1 MSVGAGEVGGGT
13 GGDESGTGVL
23 STSTSTSTF
32 GTGCS
37 PLGGSSATSSAA
49 SSYCPRIMES
59 GIYNDR
65 SVDKT

>member
-1 MSVGAGEVGGGT
+1 MSVGAETVGGGA

-23 STSTSTSTF
+23 SISISTS

-37 PLGGSSATSSAA
+37 PLGGSSTTSSAA
-49 SSYCPRIMES
+49 SSYRWRIIETS
-59 GIYNDR
+59 IYKDL